1 MACAAR
7 HGTYG
12 AGVCQGEREDY
23 IECLHHNKLVQMLS
37 CTCSPYCF
45 RGKTLTF
52 GNGDKTESYTDFMN

>member
-37 CTCSPYCF
+37 CTC
-45 RGKTLTF
+45 
-52 GNGDKTESYTDFMN
+52 